1 MKKTMKKGTKR
12 TMALTLA
19 AMLAVMPLAG
29 CEKIEETPS
38 AQSTETATQ
47 APAKEGTDTG
57 KEAVQ
62 ATEAV
67 PQPSEQSP
75 EEQWAVNAGLYEDET
90 SDELY
95 KKALEEEGGKVV
107 IYSIS
112 SRMAKV
118 KASFEEDYPGMTL
131 EVYDINA
138 NDMSTK
144 LKTEYDS
151 GIRTADVIH
160 SKEQT
165 GDYMINFFDKGI
177 LHNYQPESIFG
188 KVKEEY
194 KESMTPLYFETDWWF
209 HNTEVYSEAPIH
221 NWWDVTKP
229 EWKGNFVLQNP
240 LGTVSYMALFTTMAE
255 HADEMAEAY
264 KECYGEEIVLTE
276 EEPTAAHA
284 WIRRVLEND
293 PVIFDSNNEV
303 IQSVGEGQES
313 KLVGYTPSSKYRERA
328 DKGWNIESD
337 PLSMSPVSGVAFMNF
352 LAIVNEAPHPNGAKL
367 LIRYLMGGEDG
378 NGNGIKPFNTIGGWP
393 VRPET
398 TPAEGNV
405 PLEDMK
411 LWMINY
417 EYVYQNLQ
425 DIQDYWYQYR

>member
-1 MKKTMKKGTKR
+1 M
-12 TMALTLA
+12 MALAMAGMMA
-19 AMLAVMPLAG
+19 AMSLTG
-29 CEKIEETPS
+29 CEKVEKET
-38 AQSTETATQ
+38 TAAATTA
-47 APAKEGTDTG
+47 APAKAEEGAKAEGETKAEET
-57 KEAVQ
+57 AP
-62 ATEAV
+62 AL
-67 PQPSEQSP
+67 SP
-75 EEQWAVNAGLYEDET
+75 EEQWAVDAGLYEDET

-95 KKALEEEGGKVV
+95 KKALEEEGGTVV

-131 EVYDINA
+131 EVYDISA

-151 GIRTADVIH
+151 GIRTADVVH

-177 LHNYQPESIFG
+177 LHNYQPESIY
-188 KVKEEY
+188 KNVKDEY

-209 HNTEVYSEAPIH
+209 YNTGVYSDTPIT

-240 LGTVSYMALFTTMAE
+240 IGTVSYMALFTTMVE

-264 KECYGEEIVLTE
+264 KECYGEEIVLADD
-276 EEPTAAHA
+276 EPTAAHA
-284 WIRRVLEND
+284 WIKRVLEND

-303 IQSVGEGQES
+303 IQSVGEGKES
-313 KLVGYTPSSKYRERA
+313 KLIGYTPSSKYRERA

-352 LAIVNEAPHPNGAKL
+352 LAVVNEAPHPNGAKL

-417 EYVYQNLQ
+417 DFVYKNLQ
-425 DIQDYWYQYR
+425 DVQDYWYQYR

>member
-1 MKKTMKKGTKR
+1 MRKNGKR
-12 TMALTLA
+12 LLALTLA
-19 AMLAVMPLAG
+19 GIMAASALSG
-29 CEKIEETPS
+29 CEKIEETEVAVTQAAS
-38 AQSTETATQ
+38 GQSEEKGAKAPEKETGETAGNVT
-47 APAKEGTDTG
+47 K
-57 KEAVQ
+57 
-62 ATEAV
+62 
-67 PQPSEQSP
+67 
-75 EEQWAVNAGLYEDET
+75 EEQWAVDAGLYEDET

-95 KKALEEEGGKVV
+95 KKALEEEEGKVV

-144 LKTEYDS
+144 LGTEYNS

-165 GDYMINFFDKGI
+165 GDYMINFFNKGI
-177 LHNYQPESIFG
+177 LHNYRPESIY
-188 KVKEEY
+188 KNVNKEY
-194 KESMTPLYFETDWWF
+194 LTDMTPLYFETDWWF
-209 HNTEVYSEAPIH
+209 YNTGIYTESPIT

-240 LGTVSYMALFTTMAE
+240 IGTVSYMALFTTMVE
-255 HADEMAEAY
+255 HADEMAAAY
-264 KECYGEEIVLTE
+264 KDCYGEDIVLADD
-276 EEPTAAHA
+276 EPTAAHA
-284 WIRRVLEND
+284 WIKRVLAND

-303 IQSVGEGQES
+303 IQSVGEGKES
-313 KLVGYTPSSKYRERA
+313 RLIGYTPSSKYRERT
-328 DKGWNIESD
+328 DKGWNIESE
-337 PLSMSPVSGVAFMNF
+337 PLKMAPVSGVAFMNF
-352 LAIVNEAPHPNGAKL
+352 VAVVNEAPHPNGAKL
-367 LIRYLMGGEDG
+367 LIRYLLGGEDG

-417 EYVYQNLQ
+417 DFVYKNLQ
-425 DIQDYWYQYR
+425 DVQDYWYQFR

>member
-1 MKKTMKKGTKR
+1 MRKNGKRFMAMMLIGTM
-12 TMALTLA
+12 
-19 AMLAVMPLAG
+19 AVMPLSG
-29 CEKIEETPS
+29 CEKIEETPTTEAATAGEKAEQS
-38 AQSTETATQ
+38 DTSETKTAQSEAEESW
-47 APAKEGTDTG
+47 AAK
-57 KEAVQ
+57 
-62 ATEAV
+62 
-67 PQPSEQSP
+67 
-75 EEQWAVNAGLYEDET
+75 AGLFEDET

-95 KKALEEEGGKVV
+95 KKALDEEGGKVV

-165 GDYMINFFDKGI
+165 GDYMINFFNKGI
-177 LHNYQPESIFG
+177 LHNYQPESLFG
-188 KVKEEY
+188 NVDAEY
-194 KESMTPLYFETDWWF
+194 KTDMTPLYFETDWWF
-209 HNTEVYSEAPIH
+209 YNTGVYDETPIT

-229 EWKGNFVLQNP
+229 EWNGNFVLQNP
-240 LGTVSYMALFTTMAE
+240 IGTVSYMALFTTMVE
-255 HADEMAEAY
+255 HADEMADAY
-264 KECYGEEIVLTE
+264 KACYGEDIVLADD
-276 EEPTAAHA
+276 EPTAAHA
-284 WIRRVLEND
+284 WIKRVLAND

-303 IQSVGEGQES
+303 IQSVGEGVES
-313 KLVGYTPSSKYRERA
+313 KLIGYTPSSKYREKT
-328 DKGWNIESD
+328 DKGWNIESE
-337 PLSMSPVSGVAFMNF
+337 PLTMSPISGVAFMNF
-352 LAIVNEAPHPNGAKL
+352 LAVVNEAPHPNGAKL

-378 NGNGIKPFNTIGGWP
+378 NGRGIQPFNTIGGWP

-398 TPAEGNV
+398 TPAEGNI
-405 PLEDMK
+405 PLSDMK

-417 EYVYQNLQ
+417 DFVYKNLQ
-425 DIQDYWYQYR
+425 DVQDYWYQFR

>member
-1 MKKTMKKGTKR
+1 MKKTRKR
-12 TMALTLA
+12 VLALALAGTMA
-19 AMLAVMPLAG
+19 AMSLAG
-29 CEKIEETPS
+29 CEKVEETK
-38 AQSTETATQ
+38 A
-47 APAKEGTDTG
+47 APEA
-57 KEAVQ
+57 AVQ
-62 ATEAV
+62 ESDGAGGESDGKDGSEAPEAQV
-67 PQPSEQSP
+67 SA
-75 EEQWAVNAGLYEDET
+75 EEQWAIDAGLYEDET

-95 KKALEEEGGKVV
+95 KKALDEEDGKVV

-188 KVKEEY
+188 GVKDEY
-194 KESMTPLYFETDWWF
+194 KKDMTPLYFETDWWF
-209 HNTEVYSEAPIH
+209 YNTGIYSETPIT

-240 LGTVSYMALFTTMAE
+240 LGTVSYMALFTTMVE

-264 KECYGEEIVLTE
+264 KECYGEEIVLE
-276 EEPTAAHA
+276 SDEPTAAHA
-284 WIRRVLEND
+284 WIKRVLAND

-303 IQSVGEGQES
+303 IQSVGEGKES
-313 KLVGYTPSSKYRERA
+313 RLIGYTPSSKYRERA
-328 DKGWNIESD
+328 DKGWNIEAE

-352 LAIVNEAPHPNGAKL
+352 LAVVNEAPHPNGAKL

-398 TPAEGNV
+398 AIAEGNV

-417 EYVYQNLQ
+417 DFVYKNLQ
-425 DIQDYWYQYR
+425 DVQDYWYQFR

>member
-1 MKKTMKKGTKR
+1 MRKNGKRFMAMMLIGTM
-12 TMALTLA
+12 
-19 AMLAVMPLAG
+19 AVMPLSG
-29 CEKIEETPS
+29 CEKIEETPTTEAATAGEKAEQS
-38 AQSTETATQ
+38 DTSETKTAQSEAEESW
-47 APAKEGTDTG
+47 AAK
-57 KEAVQ
+57 
-62 ATEAV
+62 
-67 PQPSEQSP
+67 
-75 EEQWAVNAGLYEDET
+75 AGLFEDET

-95 KKALEEEGGKVV
+95 KKALDEEGGKVV

-165 GDYMINFFDKGI
+165 GDYMINFFNKRI
-177 LHNYQPESIFG
+177 LHNYQPESLFG
-188 KVKEEY
+188 NVDAEY
-194 KESMTPLYFETDWWF
+194 KTDMTPLYFETDWWF
-209 HNTEVYSEAPIH
+209 YNTGVYDETPIT

-229 EWKGNFVLQNP
+229 EWNGNFVLQNP
-240 LGTVSYMALFTTMAE
+240 IGTVSYMALFTTMVE
-255 HADEMAEAY
+255 HADEMADAY
-264 KECYGEEIVLTE
+264 KACYGEDIVLADD
-276 EEPTAAHA
+276 EPTAAHA
-284 WIRRVLEND
+284 WIKRVLAND

-303 IQSVGEGQES
+303 IQSVGEGVES
-313 KLVGYTPSSKYRERA
+313 KLIGYTPSSKYREKT
-328 DKGWNIESD
+328 DKGWNIESE
-337 PLSMSPVSGVAFMNF
+337 PLTMSPISGVAFMNF
-352 LAIVNEAPHPNGAKL
+352 LAVVNEAPHPNGAKL

-378 NGNGIKPFNTIGGWP
+378 NGRGIQPFNTIGGWP

-398 TPAEGNV
+398 TPAEGNI
-405 PLEDMK
+405 PLSDMK

-417 EYVYQNLQ
+417 DFVYKNLQ
-425 DIQDYWYQYR
+425 DVQDYWYQFR

>member
-1 MKKTMKKGTKR
+1 MRKKEKHLLRLILAGAM
-12 TMALTLA
+12 A
-19 AMLAVMPLAG
+19 AMTLTG
-29 CEKIEETPS
+29 CEKIEETKAAPETVAAAKAS
-38 AQSTETATQ
+38 ADSKAE
-47 APAKEGTDTG
+47 ETG
-57 KEAVQ
+57 KKTAGAQTAEV
-62 ATEAV
+62 T
-67 PQPSEQSP
+67 P
-75 EEQWAVNAGLYEDET
+75 EEQWVIDAGLYEDEP
-90 SDELY
+90 SEELY
-95 KKALEEEGGKVV
+95 KKALEEGGKVV

-144 LKTEYDS
+144 LSTEYNS

-165 GDYMINFFDKGI
+165 GDYVINFFDKGI
-177 LHNYQPESIFG
+177 LHNYQPESI
-188 KVKEEY
+188 Y
-194 KESMTPLYFETDWWF
+194 KNVNDIYLKDMTPLYFETDWWF
-209 HNTEVYSEAPIH
+209 YNTGVYSETPIA

-240 LGTVSYMALFTTMAE
+240 VGTVSYMALFTTMVE
-255 HADEMAEAY
+255 HADEMAAAY
-264 KECYGEEIVLTE
+264 KECYGEDIVLADD
-276 EEPTAAHA
+276 EPTAAHA
-284 WIRRVLEND
+284 WMKRVLGND

-303 IQSVGEGQES
+303 IQSVGEGKES
-313 KLVGYTPSSKYRERA
+313 KLIGYTPSSKYRERA
-328 DKGWNIESD
+328 DKGWNIESQ
-337 PLSMSPVSGVAFMNF
+337 PFKMAPVSGVAFMNF
-352 LAIVNEAPHPNGAKL
+352 VAVVNEAPHPSGAKL
-367 LIRYLMGGEDG
+367 LIRYLLGEEDG

-398 TPAEGNV
+398 TPAEGNI

-417 EYVYQNLQ
+417 DFVYKNLQ
-425 DIQDYWYQYR
+425 DVQDYWYQFR